1 MTTYVF
7 KILNLKDWIFLKKNK
22 YFLGSKLDKIS
33 GYIHLCSKNQLR
45 DTLNIYFSNH
55 TKVVVLKFLHSSL
68 KAKIKW
74 EKSRNENLFPHY
86 YGILNFKKII
96 QIKEIRTKTINR
108 VKVK

>member
-1 MTTYVF
+1 MKTYVF

-22 YFLGSKLDKIS
+22 YFLGSKLDKVS

-55 TKVVVLKFLHSSL
+55 TKVFVLKFLHSSL
-68 KAKIKW
+68 KPKIKW

-86 YGILNFKKII
+86 YSILNFKKII
-96 QIKEIRTKTINR
+96 QMQEIRTKIINR
-108 VKVK
+108 VKV

>member
-45 DTLNIYFSNH
+45 DTLNIYFSNQ
-55 TKVVVLKFLHSSL
+55 TKVVVLKFLHTSL

-74 EKSRNENLFPHY
+74 EKSRNEIFFPHY
-86 YGILNFKKII
+86 YGILNFNKII
-96 QIKEIRTKTINR
+96 QMKEIRTKIINR
-108 VKVK
+108 IKI